1 MLKWHDFSYT
11 CIGDFMLRTKALR
24 KIFLTTLTLF
34 VLLTVFTITNSK
46 TENVLK
52 TNLEIEDI
60 AGFKTDVI
68 YLLND
73 KGLLV
78 KTKILLEGNTD
89 EEKINKLL
97 LNLTEGSSNSFP
109 EGLKKLIPKGTVV
122 NNVMVGNNLVTVD
135 FSRELLKVS
144 SDMEKPMVTAIV
156 YSIMEL
162 GNYEGVSILV
172 DGKVLDKYPNS
183 LEEIPS
189 VINKSIGINKNFSI
203 TSYNNINK
211 VVIYYLENI
220 DNNLYYVPVTKY
232 VNDERDKIKIIVE
245 ELASSYIY
253 ESNLMSFLNSNVRLL
268 DYKEDNDIM
277 YLNFNDYLFDGN
289 DKILEE
295 VLYSLAYSVFD
306 NYNVSMVSFMVNGQR
321 INYVDREDNVIK

>member
-11 CIGDFMLRTKALR
+11 FIGDFMLRTKALR

-78 KTKILLEGNTD
+78 KTKILLEGNTA

-97 LNLTEGSSNSFP
+97 LNLTEESSNSFP

-135 FSRELLKVS
+135 FSKELLKVS

-156 YSIMEL
+156 YSILEL
-162 GNYEGVSILV
+162 GNYDGISILV

>member
-1 MLKWHDFSYT
+1 
-11 CIGDFMLRTKALR
+11 MLRTKALR

-52 TNLEIEDI
+52 ANLEIEDI

-78 KTKILLEGNTD
+78 KTKILLEGNTA

-135 FSRELLKVS
+135 FSKELLKVS

>member
-1 MLKWHDFSYT
+1 
-11 CIGDFMLRTKALR
+11 MLRTKALR

-78 KTKILLEGNTD
+78 KTKILLEGNTA

-109 EGLKKLIPKGTVV
+109 EGLKKLIPKGTIV

-135 FSRELLKVS
+135 FSKELLKVS

-156 YSIMEL
+156 YSILEL

>member
-11 CIGDFMLRTKALR
+11 FIGDFMLRTKALR

-68 YLLND
+68 YLLNN

-78 KTKILLEGNTD
+78 KTKILFEGNTA

-156 YSIMEL
+156 YSILEL

-245 ELASSYIY
+245 ELASRYIY

>member
-1 MLKWHDFSYT
+1 
-11 CIGDFMLRTKALR
+11 MLRTKALR

-78 KTKILLEGNTD
+78 KTKILLQGNTA

-135 FSRELLKVS
+135 FSKELLKVS

-156 YSIMEL
+156 YSILEL

>member
-1 MLKWHDFSYT
+1 
-11 CIGDFMLRTKALR
+11 MLRTKALR

-135 FSRELLKVS
+135 FSKELLKVS

-306 NYNVSMVSFMVNGQR
+306 NYNVSMVSFMVNGQK

>member
-11 CIGDFMLRTKALR
+11 FIGDFMLRTKALR

-189 VINKSIGINKNFSI
+189 VISIGINKNFSI

>member
-11 CIGDFMLRTKALR
+11 FIGDFMLRTKALR

-78 KTKILLEGNTD
+78 KTKILLEGNTA

-135 FSRELLKVS
+135 FSKKLLKVS

-156 YSIMEL
+156 YSILEL

>member
-1 MLKWHDFSYT
+1 
-11 CIGDFMLRTKALR
+11 MLRTKALR

-78 KTKILLEGNTD
+78 KTKILLEGNTV

-135 FSRELLKVS
+135 FSKELLKVS

-321 INYVDREDNVIK
+321 INYFDREDNVIK

>member
-11 CIGDFMLRTKALR
+11 FIGDFMLRTKALR

-211 VVIYYLENI
+211 VVIYYFENI

>member
-1 MLKWHDFSYT
+1 
-11 CIGDFMLRTKALR
+11 MLRTKALR

-78 KTKILLEGNTD
+78 KTKILLEGNTA

-109 EGLKKLIPKGTVV
+109 EGLKKLIPKGTIV

-135 FSRELLKVS
+135 FSKEILNVS

-189 VINKSIGINKNFSI
+189 VINKSIGINKNFNI

-232 VNDERDKIKIIVE
+232 VNDEKDKIKIIVE

-253 ESNLMSFLNSNVRLL
+253 ESNLMSFLNSNVELL
-268 DYKEDNDIM
+268 DYKEENDIM